1 MVSAARARYCG
12 QTQTAKS
19 AIIAHMADAEVIR
32 RKRERLAAEMYAYF
46 WQINKEL
53 TARWTEAMLGL
64 PPAVLRGLAVELRE
78 LETVTNQ
85 TNLELETA
93 HRAVTEAHESAE
105 SLLDRALASM
115 EHLSEIA
122 EAMTQR
128 LDEMLRA

>member
-1 MVSAARARYCG
+1 
-12 QTQTAKS
+12 
-19 AIIAHMADAEVIR
+19 
-32 RKRERLAAEMYAYF
+32 
-46 WQINKEL
+46 
-53 TARWTEAMLGL
+53 MLRL

-85 TNLELETA
+85 TDLELATT
-93 HRAVTEAHESAE
+93 HRAVTEAQESAK